1 MRYYPVNLDVLNRKC
16 LVVGGGRVG
25 TRKVITLLGCGATIT
40 VVSPVA
46 SERLLE
52 LADDSLIRLKKR
64 PYQTSDLD
72 GMFLVFGTT
81 DDEELNRQISADA
94 EKLNMLCNIADRP
107 KVCNF
112 ILPSIVSRG
121 DLVISISTSGK
132 SPAFAKKLRKE
143 LEKQFG
149 EEYAEFLR
157 LMGAIRKKLLRKE
170 HQPEAHKHLFEQLI
184 NSGLIEMIKN
194 NKKEDINS
202 LLFEIFGKGYEF
214 EDLMKTGGTTRPI

>member
-1 MRYYPVNLDVLNRKC
+1 MRYYPVNLDILNRKC
-16 LVVGGGRVG
+16 LVVGGGSVG
-25 TRKVITLLGCGATIT
+25 TRKVITLLDCGAIVT

-46 SERLLE
+46 SEKLLE
-52 LADDSLIRLKKR
+52 LADNSVITLKKR

-72 GMFLVFGTT
+72 GTFLVIGAT

-107 KVCNF
+107 EVCNF
-112 ILPSIVSRG
+112 ILPSIVNRG

-157 LMGAIRKKLLRKE
+157 LMGAIRKKLLRKK

-184 NSGLIEMIKN
+184 SSGLIEMIKN

-202 LLFEIFGKGYEF
+202 LLFEIFGKGYDF
-214 EDLMKTGGTTRPI
+214 ESLMKTDR